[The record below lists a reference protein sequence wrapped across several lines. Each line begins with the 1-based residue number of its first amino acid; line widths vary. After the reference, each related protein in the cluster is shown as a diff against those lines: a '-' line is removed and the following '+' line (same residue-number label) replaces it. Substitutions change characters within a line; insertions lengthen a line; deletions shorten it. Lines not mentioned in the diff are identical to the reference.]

1 MYDEKI
7 ALLGG
12 KKKLNNNKLTNLRPV
27 KGNDDRNLL
36 PVVVRKSVVRSYDI
50 VILLKGTKEIFHFSS
65 RTRGTSLTSLQLDL
79 TTT

>member
-36 PVVVRKSVVRSYDI
+36 PVVVRKSVVRYRHPFEGNERDFPFLQSYTWNFID
-50 VILLKGTKEIFHFSS
+50 VTP
-65 RTRGTSLTSLQLDL
+65 TRPHNNIK
-79 TTT
+79 